1 MSRDLLVTNWYL
13 NVQQTQLLLLTKFD
27 NTLHTCLTVDFL
39 SLILWSRTLLEKLR
53 VTQLVKKFP
62 AFYGTRR
69 FITVFTTIRHWF
81 LSSANWIQST
91 PSHPVHLRSILIL
104 PFHLLLY
111 LTSGLFPTDFTIKI
125 LYAFLIYPRRITWA
139 TLLLSPNK
147 YKLPISST
155 LPPLPPSANS
165 GPNSQTPSIPL
176 PKVKTK
182 FHTHTK
188 QIKL

>member
-1 MSRDLLVTNWYL
+1 
-13 NVQQTQLLLLTKFD
+13 
-27 NTLHTCLTVDFL
+27 
-39 SLILWSRTLLEKLR
+39 
-53 VTQLVKKFP
+53 
-62 AFYGTRR
+62 
-69 FITVFTTIRHWF
+69 
-81 LSSANWIQST
+81 
-91 PSHPVHLRSILIL
+91 L

-188 QIKL
+188 QIKLFNIDVFRLACITVIRICRSAAVSGPRITNSDLEWSSSS